1 LTYRTILT
9 SLYESALFYKDISS
23 CPFGKKVIGSFLNMS
38 YDLGGNIMSR
48 KNNNDGGNTM
58 KACFKK
64 FLVIPVIFSF
74 VLVFAS
80 FSHAGIGQVSTK
92 SVQYQDFVKFVSQVG
107 SVLDL
112 LDAIE
117 SAQDNG
123 YSPEAVNAVDAAI
136 TVALGDL
143 SPENEAAIFNTIL
156 SANTVEQAIDG
167 LYVVVNSIT
176 PAPIPTPAPA
186 PVAPAPAPIPTP
198 APAPVAPAP
207 APIPTPAP
215 APVAPAPVA
224 PAPVPTVEA
233 PVADV
238 INEAIQAALDEN
250 GLNRSA
256 IESAVADALNAAF
269 APEEAEAGMGLYN
282 AILAF
287 NRGILNYVAFI
298 YENSVGVLPFDLP
311 VTMMI
316 DNVIFPGGY
325 RLGKIGPMDDIA
337 RMASR
342 FFGGKG
348 D

>member
-1 LTYRTILT
+1 MDISWLIELYWVV
-9 SLYESALFYKDISS
+9 LYESVLFYKDINS
-23 CPFGKKVIGSFLNMS
+23 CSFGKKVIGSFLNMS

-48 KNNNDGGNTM
+48 KNNDDGGNTM
-58 KACFKK
+58 KTCFKK

-176 PAPIPTPAPA
+176 
-186 PVAPAPAPIPTP
+186 PAPIPTP